1 MAMIIV
7 VQISLHKSFHLPLFL
22 IPVETSLLFI
32 VAILGNVTVDAEYG
46 TFVPVCNAEFHKCL
60 ITFYPQKL
68 SVQML
73 PNTYHLSVQLEYIF
87 VYIFKCIHISKLE
100 LQILHVQIKFKCK
113 SNNIN
118 Y

>member
-1 MAMIIV
+1 MIIV

-22 IPVETSLLFI
+22 IPVETSLLLI
-32 VAILGNVTVDAEYG
+32 VAILGNVKVDAEYS

-60 ITFYPQKL
+60 ITFYPQNL

-73 PNTYHLSVQLEYIF
+73 PNTYLSVQLEYIF
-87 VYIFKCIHISKLE
+87 VYIFECIHISKLK
-100 LQILHVQIKFKCK
+100 LQFLHVQIKFKCK